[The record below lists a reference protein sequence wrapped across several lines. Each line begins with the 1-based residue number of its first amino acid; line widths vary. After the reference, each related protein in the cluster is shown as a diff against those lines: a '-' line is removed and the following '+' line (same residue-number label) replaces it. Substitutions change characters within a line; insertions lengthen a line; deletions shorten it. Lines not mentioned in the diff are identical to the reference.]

1 MGRDRKP
8 FGKGL
13 GEVRRGVEGQGEVAG
28 TGRGV
33 EGQGAVGKGREE
45 C

>member
-13 GEVRRGVEGQGEVAG
+13 GEVRRVVEGQGEV
-28 TGRGV
+28 GRDM
-33 EGQGAVGKGREE
+33 RW
-45 C
+45 

>member
-13 GEVRRGVEGQGEVAG
+13 GEVRRGVEGQGEVGIDMRRQGGTAG
-28 TGRGV
+28 GG
-33 EGQGAVGKGREE
+33 EG
-45 C
+45 